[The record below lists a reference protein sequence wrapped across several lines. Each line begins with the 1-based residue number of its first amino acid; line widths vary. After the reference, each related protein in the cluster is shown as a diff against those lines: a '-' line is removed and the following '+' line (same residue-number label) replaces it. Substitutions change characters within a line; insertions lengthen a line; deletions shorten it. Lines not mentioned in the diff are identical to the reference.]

1 MRIWTSLNTDQDPQV
16 TIIFVADENLINW
29 VN

>member
-1 MRIWTSLNTDQDPQV
+1 V